1 MTQWLRYLSL
11 LAADDELRA
20 KMGEAAR
27 EMARR
32 HLIEDGWRAW
42 AEAYR
47 GLRPG

>member
-32 HLIEDGWRAW
+32 HLIEDGWTAW
-42 AEAYR
+42 RDAYESLFR
-47 GLRPG
+47 